1 MALRNLSVTPSNLQ
15 SIGLNR
21 YMYWENTVGSFSTP
35 ATTSIILG
43 IITEGSGIYNGH
55 ESKAGDVFAGGFNME
70 PLSGIGRD
78 VSLLLID
85 MDFHLFYQLT
95 GLLPSMCREVL
106 FLEPS
111 NTLARLGQHLAAL
124 PSDQWISYA
133 EQFILKA
140 FTRQFYNLD
149 MRTERLIYVT
159 KTLQQKPL
167 IDFAVLC
174 RQTGVSYRAL
184 QRDFAHMLGITPKQ
198 YANVHRLYQ
207 ATEYIRH
214 RQLTDAAFLAGY
226 CDQSHM
232 TREFKRLS
240 GLTPNQIN
248 QMHRIDSKMF
258 LAREQNARKHH
269 AIVLPY

>member
-70 PLSGIGRD
+70 PLFGIGRD

-111 NTLARLGQHLAAL
+111 NTLAR
-124 PSDQWISYA
+124 
-133 EQFILKA
+133 
-140 FTRQFYNLD
+140 
-149 MRTERLIYVT
+149 
-159 KTLQQKPL
+159 
-167 IDFAVLC
+167 C
-174 RQTGVSYRAL
+174 RQTGVSYRVL

-207 ATEYIRH
+207 AAEYIRH

-226 CDQSHM
+226 CDQAHM

-258 LAREQNARKHH
+258 LAIEQNARKHH

>member
-78 VSLLLID
+78 VSLFLID

-111 NTLARLGQHLAAL
+111 NPLARLGQRLAAL
-124 PSDQWISYA
+124 PSDQWIPYA
-133 EQFILKA
+133 EHFLLKA
-140 FTRQFYNLD
+140 FTRQFYSLD
-149 MRTERLIYVT
+149 VRTERLIYVT
-159 KTLQQKPL
+159 KTLRQKPL
-167 IDFAVLC
+167 IDFDVLC

-240 GLTPNQIN
+240 GLTPNQISL
-248 QMHRIDSKMF
+248 MHRIDSKMF